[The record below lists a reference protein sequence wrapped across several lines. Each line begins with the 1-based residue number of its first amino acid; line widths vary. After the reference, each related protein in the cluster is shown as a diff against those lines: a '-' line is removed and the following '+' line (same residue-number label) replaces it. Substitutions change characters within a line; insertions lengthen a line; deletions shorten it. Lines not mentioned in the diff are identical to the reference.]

1 MDESISTSAITIRSF
16 HPDTL
21 NSVSAPSSPRSSARP
36 SPPDSPSSDSVSSFP
51 SVSSSFF
58 FSSAAASPPHSRP
71 QSDEVRDS
79 TQGLIIPSLT
89 LPAALRR
96 PTPYGQTL
104 GDIKLLVLGSEG
116 AGKNFLTGLLLEDN
130 EDVVDVGQ
138 WEDTE
143 YGRVLRASTDWVEH
157 RDAHGLE
164 KFEPTRNVEII
175 ELPVYDHTTD
185 VEDLIQTIKSI
196 IQVPFYTVSDILD
209 PSHRPSAVVANLVSS
224 ASTPLHTALVFL
236 LPSAPTV
243 VDNLILESLS
253 TQIPIIVLPRTNAL
267 SRSKLSS
274 FRPASAFA
282 LRSGLFHSPE
292 TLAALRSEATDRFL
306 RWREVEHTV
315 DDIHKS
321 RRKEAH
327 NTQHRDPDGLPW
339 DKTKWES
346 EWAATLSQDVA
357 KRLREN
363 TLTERNVRYYNDE
376 HRDVDA
382 HDPSRSCVGHSFD
395 PLHLPS
401 LVIFSVSLLG
411 PLRARVRKSISGFVE
426 ALGDGNVKAALLGGF
441 CMGIGFGF
449 FLKSSQ

>member
-185 VEDLIQTIKSI
+185 V
-196 IQVPFYTVSDILD
+196 
-209 PSHRPSAVVANLVSS
+209 RPV
-224 ASTPLHTALVFL
+224 
-236 LPSAPTV
+236 
-243 VDNLILESLS
+243 LS
-253 TQIPIIVLPRTNAL
+253 
-267 SRSKLSS
+267 
-274 FRPASAFA
+274 
-282 LRSGLFHSPE
+282 
-292 TLAALRSEATDRFL
+292 
-306 RWREVEHTV
+306 
-315 DDIHKS
+315 
-321 RRKEAH
+321 
-327 NTQHRDPDGLPW
+327 
-339 DKTKWES
+339 
-346 EWAATLSQDVA
+346 
-357 KRLREN
+357 
-363 TLTERNVRYYNDE
+363 
-376 HRDVDA
+376 
-382 HDPSRSCVGHSFD
+382 
-395 PLHLPS
+395 
-401 LVIFSVSLLG
+401 
-411 PLRARVRKSISGFVE
+411 
-426 ALGDGNVKAALLGGF
+426 
-441 CMGIGFGF
+441 
-449 FLKSSQ
+449 